1 MIRLIVLHT
10 APYVALGVLIGVG
23 YFAALGWNVRLYAGH
38 GAGWRALL
46 FHLSRLAVAVV
57 AFTLCA
63 KQGAAPLLASFAGF
77 LAARA
82 VSINHYRVALRR
94 NP

>member
-1 MIRLIVLHT
+1 MIRVIVLRM
-10 APYVALGVLIGVG
+10 APYAALGGLIGVI
-23 YFAALGWNVRLYAGH
+23 YFVALAWNVRLYAGH
-38 GAGWRALL
+38 GAGWRALI

-77 LAARA
+77 LATRA
-82 VSINHYRVALRR
+82 VSINHYRGALRR